1 MVKISDIKWAKE
13 CGVAYFQSCEHI
25 CLDILPEHEPELILS
40 PDNLLPSELRF
51 LKIGLFESS
60 NGVPSFHRSLGLFE
74 SSNGVPSFHRSL
86 SILGKLEIR
95 GCPKLVALMDLEE
108 LNVLHSLVIA
118 DCPLLQILSET
129 KFPPL
134 LASLIIE
141 GCHKLPSLYL
151 NVSNPS
157 MLTELEVS
165 DCQGLT
171 YVGGLGCLGNLESL
185 ALLHCPLLELR
196 ELLVVIPES
205 VAVFLC
211 PKLKKWCEIQSIE
224 YLESLPDSSYQV
236 NV

>member
-1 MVKISDIKWAKE
+1 MPAHPQLTMWDYS
-13 CGVAYFQSCEHI
+13 QQ
-25 CLDILPEHEPELILS
+25 
-40 PDNLLPSELRF
+40 
-51 LKIGLFESS
+51 
-60 NGVPSFHRSLGLFE
+60 
-74 SSNGVPSFHRSL
+74 
-86 SILGKLEIR
+86 

-224 YLESLPDSSYQV
+224 YLVV
-236 NV
+236 NFFWH